1 MVDPTE
7 FFRFGYH
14 LKIKETTENESL
26 DYFLKDQAKNELQ
39 RNMISIIN
47 ANKWDAQKNTMQL
60 DDDVCFYIC
69 QECPDDPLAKT
80 YLQYSKFID
89 GQNEQIVQPFLD
101 QKLNPGH
108 TIKLKFR
115 LNTKGLT
122 IETIHGH
129 QLVSENG

>member
-69 QECPDDPLAKT
+69 
-80 YLQYSKFID
+80 
-89 GQNEQIVQPFLD
+89 
-101 QKLNPGH
+101 
-108 TIKLKFR
+108 
-115 LNTKGLT
+115 
-122 IETIHGH
+122 
-129 QLVSENG
+129 